1 MISSNNLRVRAGNL
15 AGGVGW
21 YGIPGF
27 APNDERNRLSLQFWT
42 QAAEAKDLPG
52 HPPCGGVVRPLARSV
67 KQCRTSPFDFARGL
81 ALPGKT

>member
-1 MISSNNLRVRAGNL
+1 
-15 AGGVGW
+15 
-21 YGIPGF
+21 
-27 APNDERNRLSLQFWT
+27 LQFWT